1 MYLVTGGAGFIGS
14 NIVAALTEAGARV
27 VVCDRLGTAGKWENL
42 AKRELEAVAP
52 PDALDALLDDY
63 GPHLRAVIHM
73 GAVSDTTETDADR
86 LRAQNLEPSLRLWR
100 WCAGARVPFIYAS
113 SAATYGDGALG
124 FDDSADP
131 EHLARLR
138 PLNAYAWTKHV
149 VDRWIARRI
158 AEGEPAPPQWAG
170 LKFFNVYG
178 PNETHKGGQ
187 ASVAKHLFD
196 QVQRGEPAK
205 LFTSHREGIAHG
217 EQMRDFVWVG
227 DCVAVIRWL
236 LANPQVRGLFN
247 LGTGTARS
255 FNDLAAAVFAALE
268 RPAEI
273 TYIEMPQAL
282 RARYQYH
289 TRAAMQ
295 RLRAAGYDAPFTS
308 LEDGVR
314 RYVQDYLLQPDP
326 YR

>member
-1 MYLVTGGAGFIGS
+1 
-14 NIVAALTEAGARV
+14 
-27 VVCDRLGTAGKWENL
+27 
-42 AKRELEAVAP
+42 
-52 PDALDALLDDY
+52 
-63 GPHLRAVIHM
+63 
-73 GAVSDTTETDADR
+73 
-86 LRAQNLEPSLRLWR
+86 
-100 WCAGARVPFIYAS
+100 
-113 SAATYGDGALG
+113 
-124 FDDSADP
+124 
-131 EHLARLR
+131 
-138 PLNAYAWTKHV
+138 
-149 VDRWIARRI
+149 
-158 AEGEPAPPQWAG
+158 
-170 LKFFNVYG
+170 
-178 PNETHKGGQ
+178 
-187 ASVAKHLFD
+187 
-196 QVQRGEPAK
+196 VQRGEPAK

-227 DCVAVIRWL
+227 DCVAVVQWL
-236 LANPQVRGLFN
+236 LANPQVSGLFN

-255 FNDLAAAVFAALE
+255 FNDLAAAVFAALG

-295 RLRAAGYDAPFTS
+295 RLRAAGYDAPFTA